1 MLSITESAKRQIKEL
16 CESNNKWG
24 IKLAVKGG
32 GCAGF
37 TYDWS
42 FVDDQ
47 SMVEDD
53 DEVIEVDSKNFIV
66 DGMSLMYIIG
76 TELDYKREIFGS
88 SFVFE
93 NPNAKSSCG
102 CGTSFSLGLE

>member
-1 MLSITESAKRQIKEL
+1 MISVTESATKQINDL

-24 IKLAVKGG
+24 VKLAVKGG

-37 TYDWS
+37 SYDWS
-42 FVDDQ
+42 FVD
-47 SMVEDD
+47 SEAELLDD
-53 DEVIEVDSKNFIV
+53 DEVVDTGSKKFII
-66 DGMSLMYIIG
+66 DGMSLMYILG

-93 NPNAKSSCG
+93 NPNATSSCG
-102 CGTSFSLGLE
+102 CGTSFAF

>member
-1 MLSITESAKRQIKEL
+1 MISITESASQQIQQL

-24 IKLAVKGG
+24 VKLAVKGG

-37 TYDWS
+37 SYDWS
-42 FVDDQ
+42 FIDSEKDVL
-47 SMVEDD
+47 EDD
-53 DEVIEVDSKNFIV
+53 EIIDVNSKKFIV
-66 DGMSLMYIIG
+66 DGMSLMFILG
-76 TELDYKREIFGS
+76 TQLDYKREIFGS

-102 CGTSFSLGLE
+102 CGTSFAF

>member
-1 MLSITESAKRQIKEL
+1 MISITESAKKQINDL

-24 IKLAVKGG
+24 VKLSVKGG

-37 TYDWS
+37 SYDWN
-42 FVDDQ
+42 FVESEGDLDAN
-47 SMVEDD
+47 
-53 DEVIEVDSKNFIV
+53 DEVINVDSKKFVV
-66 DGMSLMYIIG
+66 DGMSLMFVLG
-76 TELDYKREIFGS
+76 TRLDYKREIFGS

-102 CGTSFSLGLE
+102 CGTSFAF